1 MSLNKLKWF
10 TQLSYITLTL
20 SLSTGVQDVLT
31 HSVFRIDTNP
41 PLVTYRLYVLCS
53 ACCIISLITI
63 STPY

>member
-41 PLVTYRLYVLCS
+41 PLVTSSIDCTYCAVHVV
-53 ACCIISLITI
+53 
-63 STPY
+63 